1 METTD
6 FVNDSVVELPAIET
20 VSFQP
25 IHKKYKYVILLNI
38 LGVTIAVFLAIFGI
52 TQIDFNE
59 FDIREYQWI
68 LYTIAIVG
76 IVYTVVLLLY
86 GFPKRKYVIRDH
98 DISYKSGVIF
108 SAITTVPY
116 VRIQHLEINQGPFS
130 RLFKLATL
138 NVYTAGDSSDDL
150 EINGLL
156 KTEALQI
163 KEFISQKIN
172 E

>member
-6 FVNDSVVELPAIET
+6 FVNDSVLNLPEIAA
-20 VSFQP
+20 VSFLS
-25 IHKKYKYVILLNI
+25 IDKKYKCVILLNI
-38 LGVTIAVFLAIFGI
+38 LVVTVAVFLAIFGI
-52 TQIDFNE
+52 TRIDFNE

-68 LYTIAIVG
+68 LYIVASTG
-76 IVYTVVLLLY
+76 ILYTMLLLLY
-86 GFPKRKYVIRDH
+86 GFSKRKYAIREH

-108 SAITTVPY
+108 KAITTVPY

-130 RLFKLATL
+130 RFFKLATL

-163 KEFISQKIN
+163 KEFISKKIN